1 MYMSSALRREIEKI
15 AGDCFEEAKHDFD
28 LGGAYEDDG
37 AQCICQKEIGNVFTI
52 IHKVTGEKY
61 PVGCGC
67 VKQFGQEKW
76 DKKVKAI
83 QYARKHFVGGRHN
96 EYWNE
101 ILINIFNDDDA
112 QNKMLEILSDIYIS
126 PVVRK
131 HINNFLEL

>member
-15 AGDCFEEAKHDFD
+15 TGDCFEEAKHDFD
-28 LGGAYEDDG
+28 LGGAYEDGG
-37 AQCICQKEIGNVFTI
+37 AQCICGKEIGNVFTI
-52 IHKVTGEKY
+52 IHKANGEKY
-61 PVGCGC
+61 PLGCGC
-67 VKQFGQEKW
+67 IKHFGKEAW
-76 DKKVKAI
+76 NKKVKAI
-83 QYARKHFVGGRHN
+83 QYAKKHFVGGRN